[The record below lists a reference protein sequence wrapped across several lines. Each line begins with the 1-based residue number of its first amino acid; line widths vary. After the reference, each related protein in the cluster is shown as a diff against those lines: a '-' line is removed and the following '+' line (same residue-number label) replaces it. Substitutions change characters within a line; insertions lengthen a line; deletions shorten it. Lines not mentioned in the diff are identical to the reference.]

1 MEICLLFVDIVVAV
15 NFSHIK
21 LHKNQQNLGK
31 CIYCLKRLKFDEN

>member
-21 LHKNQQNLGK
+21 LKKKPTKLGK
-31 CIYCLKRLKFDEN
+31 MHLLFKRIEI